1 MFEIALCHQWAQES
15 SGWGKKGMVES
26 RGLRSRENSN
36 FNPTDK
42 NMYLISHR
50 VKHAASEH
58 KIYNGGNIGCTM

>member
-1 MFEIALCHQWAQES
+1 
-15 SGWGKKGMVES
+15 MVES

-36 FNPTDK
+36 FNPTDN

-58 KIYNGGNIGCTM
+58 KIYNEGHIGCTM